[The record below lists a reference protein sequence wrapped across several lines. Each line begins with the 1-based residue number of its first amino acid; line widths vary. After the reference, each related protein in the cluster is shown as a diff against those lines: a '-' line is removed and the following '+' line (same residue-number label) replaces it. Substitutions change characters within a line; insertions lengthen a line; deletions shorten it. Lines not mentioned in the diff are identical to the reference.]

1 MTENRTAPV
10 VEIKDLT
17 VHYETDEGIVEA
29 VNGVSLKIQKGE
41 VLGLV
46 GETGAGKTTIGLS
59 MMNLLPVPPSH
70 VIQGSILLNGE
81 DILKKNKHQMQKIR
95 GNVVSMIFQD
105 PMTALNPVKYVG
117 DQIAE
122 VILLHDKC
130 SKKDAMLQGI
140 SPSVFRRYEATYC
153 DCYRAGLP
161 AGAPDC

>member
-81 DILKKNKHQMQKIR
+81 DILRN
-95 GNVVSMIFQD
+95 
-105 PMTALNPVKYVG
+105 L
-117 DQIAE
+117 
-122 VILLHDKC
+122 
-130 SKKDAMLQGI
+130 
-140 SPSVFRRYEATYC
+140 
-153 DCYRAGLP
+153 
-161 AGAPDC
+161 